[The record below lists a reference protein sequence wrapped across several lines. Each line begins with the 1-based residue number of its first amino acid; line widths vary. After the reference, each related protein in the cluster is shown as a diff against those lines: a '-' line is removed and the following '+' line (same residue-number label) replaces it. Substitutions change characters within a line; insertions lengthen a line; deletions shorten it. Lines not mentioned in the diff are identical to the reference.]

1 MSTDPSSEKSK
12 KIVFTKTKFR
22 VRLNGTKYG
31 NKCLTFKDVVIAPK
45 VTKWNYISYG
55 EDLIGCLEEIGIV
68 LPDLNIRTIFVDKK
82 NGLLILVVFQYV
94 L

>member
-31 NKCLTFKDVVIAPK
+31 SSSTPSKDVIK
-45 VTKWNYISYG
+45 
-55 EDLIGCLEEIGIV
+55 
-68 LPDLNIRTIFVDKK
+68 DKK
-82 NGLLILVVFQYV
+82 
-94 L
+94 

>member
-1 MSTDPSSEKSK
+1 MSIDPSSEKSK

-31 NKCLTFKDVVIAPK
+31 SSSTPSKDVIK
-45 VTKWNYISYG
+45 DKKWNYISYG

-68 LPDLNIRTIFVDKK
+68 LLDLNIRNIFVDKK